1 MLEVIRDYL
10 LTQNHKKSIKGKT
23 YLETLKLLNEGK
35 TPNQIATE
43 RNLQLLTIYS
53 HIGSLYEKGESIDLQ
68 QYISPEKCE
77 IIGNKWQELN
87 QPKDLKP
94 VYEALDGQYPYNEVR
109 LGISWMKRKE
119 G

>member
-1 MLEVIRDYL
+1 VIRDYL

-35 TPNQIATE
+35 NPNQIATE

-53 HIGSLYEKGESIDLQ
+53 HIGTLYEKGESIDLQ
-68 QYISPEKCE
+68 QYISKEKCE
-77 IIGNKWQELN
+77 TIGTKWQDLN

-94 VYEALDGQYPYNEVR
+94 VYEAFDGQYPYYEIR
-109 LGISWMKRKE
+109 LGISWMKEQKK
-119 G
+119 